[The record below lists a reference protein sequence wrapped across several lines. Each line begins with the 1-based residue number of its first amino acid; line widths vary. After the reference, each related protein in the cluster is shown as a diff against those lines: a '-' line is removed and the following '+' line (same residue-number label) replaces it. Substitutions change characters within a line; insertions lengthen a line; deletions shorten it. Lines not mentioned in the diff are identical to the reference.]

1 MQLDSTGRSVGIA
14 VSSGG
19 EEVNWANAKAKAA
32 KLARS
37 PAAFRFT
44 VSVEDRIAEL
54 FFGAAD

>member
-19 EEVNWANAKAKAA
+19 EEVNWANAKAA

>member
-37 PAAFRFT
+37 PGHPPHSALRCPSRTA
-44 VSVEDRIAEL
+44 
-54 FFGAAD
+54 